1 MLYVSEG
8 HATLC
13 LADAKLLFA
22 NAYLPHVRWIAIRK
36 NGANKIF
43 ELINWIILKK
53 KRVFDFHHK
62 DIWFQEESKGRN

>member
-22 NAYLPHVRWIAIRK
+22 NAYLPPCQLNSNSKERCKKR
-36 NGANKIF
+36 F
-43 ELINWIILKK
+43 LINKLNNFKN

-62 DIWFQEESKGRN
+62 DM